1 MKENEGAQAERDV
14 ISITDHGRGSVSLEF
29 LLNPRRDRRSSL
41 PSISVVESIV
51 VGGTSES
58 YLNAENGVC
67 VKGNGMEVLPS
78 AAAGPCSYCTPRNGN
93 RRCWQ

>member
-14 ISITDHGRGSVSLEF
+14 ISNTDHERGSVYLE
-29 LLNPRRDRRSSL
+29 LSLNPRRDRRSSL
-41 PSISVVESIV
+41 PSVVESIV

-58 YLNAENGVC
+58 YLNAEMAC
-67 VKGNGMEVLPS
+67 VSMGMGWKALPL